1 VTRSGDGYDEMT
13 RGLDEHGRSSTP
25 GVPDDLTLFLH
36 ELRLLGNV
44 EPPEPSDEVAALLGA
59 PRSLA
64 SRRALRV
71 LMRSGLVAAALALVL
86 VAAAASH
93 SLPQPAQRVVSHVVN
108 VLTPFQIT
116 PRKATQPLVPAP
128 PPVVPTTSAPPSHP
142 RASRTAHRVAPV
154 PAPVPVPV
162 PPVRSSARAGD
173 DGGDAVRPSPGDDQ
187 PAPGSDD
194 GSSARNDDAR
204 SAAPTARDDGGG
216 NVGGDD

>member
-59 PRSLA
+59 PHSLA
-64 SRRALRV
+64 ARRALRV
-71 LMRSGLVAAALALVL
+71 LVRSGLVAAALALVL

-116 PRKATQPLVPAP
+116 PRKATEPLVPAP
-128 PPVVPTTSAPPSHP
+128 PRVVPTTSAPASHP
-142 RASRTAHRVAPV
+142 RASRTAHRVAPA
-154 PAPVPVPV
+154 PAPVPV

-173 DGGDAVRPSPGDDQ
+173 DGDDAVRRSGGDDQ